1 MRLREI
7 PMEKYTVIKKGSSI
21 QPCIK
26 IPEEFL
32 DEKLEITIKPYRPKI
47 NISRQLE
54 QLYKKYQDVN
64 PFDSIKDPAEW
75 QQRVRHDWEEG
86 AV

>member
-1 MRLREI
+1 
-7 PMEKYTVIKKGSSI
+7 MEKYTVIKKGSSI
-21 QPCIK
+21 RPCIQ

-32 DEKLEITIKPYRPKI
+32 DKKLEITIKPYRPKM

-64 PFDSIKDPAEW
+64 PFDSVKDPGEW
-75 QQRVRHDWEEG
+75 QQRARHDWEEG

>member
-1 MRLREI
+1 
-7 PMEKYTVIKKGSSI
+7 MEKYTVIKKGSSI
-21 QPCIK
+21 RPCIQ

-32 DEKLEITIKPYRPKI
+32 NEKLEITIKPYRPKM

-54 QLYKKYQDVN
+54 KLYKKYQDAI
-64 PFDSIKDPAEW
+64 PFDSVKDPAEC
-75 QQRVRHDWEEG
+75 QQKIGHDWEKA